1 MTYVRRASSIT
12 LSLIVAILFGAVA
25 LARAQVQVEATR
37 PATPTPES
45 ATKPTTAPATAPSSV
60 ARGAP
65 AAVVVLDGDIN
76 DYTRQI
82 VARRFALAR
91 EAGARVVILEID
103 TYGGY
108 VDAGQA
114 IARFLKRQDDL
125 HVIAYIPVKAISAGA
140 MIAVAAD
147 EIVMEPESQIG
158 NSGVI
163 TGSGQELS
171 GTNRAKAES
180 MVIEE
185 FHDSARQN
193 GYDPLLLEAMVV
205 VERSVHY
212 IEHVETGQRRFVNP
226 EDYTKLTADGT
237 WRPVPGVRNPLDA
250 SDTLLTMGSDLAKT
264 VGLASEIATDR
275 ATFAASR
282 GYTIVGEFVPVFGDR
297 VVAFFNSFAVRGIL
311 TTVLLFSL
319 YMSFSSPGQ
328 GMPEVVA
335 LVALGGLFGVPMLTG
350 YATWIE
356 LVAVLLGL
364 LLIAVELFVLPGF
377 GLPGITGIILVLGG
391 LVMTFAPPV
400 TIPDATF
407 GFAIPWGSVAQG
419 LFVVTG
425 GLVCSLLLWFW
436 LNRYLPRLPYFNRL
450 VLTTVAGGSA
460 AGAATANGGT
470 RGSGPAVGDA
480 GEALSD
486 LRPGGSARLQPGGQV
501 LPVVSDSGF
510 VKAGERVIVR
520 EVSGNRIVVRA
531 VVR

>member
-1 MTYVRRASSIT
+1 MVYVRRAFSIT
-12 LSLIVAILFGAVA
+12 LALILATLFGAIATV
-25 LARAQVQVEATR
+25 RAQVEATQ
-37 PATPTPES
+37 
-45 ATKPTTAPATAPSSV
+45 PTTAATTRAPTTTPAGVPT
-60 ARGAP
+60 
-65 AAVVVLDGDIN
+65 AVVVLDGDVN
-76 DYTRQI
+76 DYMRQ
-82 VARRFALAR
+82 VVERRFDAAR
-91 EAGARVVILEID
+91 EAGAKVVILEID

-114 IARFLKRQDDL
+114 IVRFLKRQDDL
-125 HVIAYIPVKAISAGA
+125 HVVAYIPVKAISAGA

-147 EIVMEPESQIG
+147 EIVMEPGAQIG
-158 NSGVI
+158 NSGVV
-163 TGSGQELS
+163 TGTGQELS

-185 FHDSARQN
+185 FHDSARRN
-193 GYDPLLLEAMVV
+193 NYDPLLLETMVV
-205 VERSVHY
+205 VERSVHF
-212 IEHVETGQRRFVNP
+212 IENVETGERRIVRP
-226 EDYTKLTADGT
+226 EEYKELTADQS

-250 SDTLLTMGSDLAKT
+250 PDTLLTMSADLAKT
-264 VGLASEIATDR
+264 VGLASEIAQSR
-275 ATFAASR
+275 SSFAASR
-282 GYTIVGEFVPVFGDR
+282 GYTIVGRFEPAFGDH
-297 VVAFFNSFAVRGIL
+297 VVAFFNSFAVRGLL

-335 LVALGGLFGVPMLTG
+335 LCALGVLVGVPMLTG

-377 GLPGITGIILVLGG
+377 GLPGITGICLLLGG

-400 TIPDATF
+400 TVPDATF
-407 GFAIPWGSVAQG
+407 GFAIPWGSVGNG

-450 VLTTVAGGSA
+450 ILTTVAGGSP
-460 AGAATANGGT
+460 AGAATADGVG
-470 RGSGPAVGDA
+470 RAIDSGPAVGDA
-480 GEALSD
+480 GEALTD
-486 LRPGGSARLQPGGQV
+486 LRPGGSARLQPDGNV

-510 VKAGERVIVR
+510 VKAGSKLVVR

-531 VVR
+531 V